1 MCLRD
6 QRDVI
11 SSHPRRRIRGTI
23 EAKSL
28 IAKGYS
34 HEPAFRAGVRV
45 LLRHLMRGRGVRE
58 KERSDQC
65 CG

>member
-28 IAKGYS
+28 IAKGDS

-45 LLRHLMRGRGVRE
+45 LLSRVL
-58 KERSDQC
+58 K
-65 CG
+65 